1 MARVAYDISRTL
13 HANGHDITVYTTNR
27 SIYPNDLPTNRVTS
41 VDGMN
46 VYYFENLRKY
56 APPGVTPPPVMP
68 YRMPAVA
75 RQEIPGFDLVH
86 IHDHRTMLT
95 IIASHYARKY
105 GIPYVLQAHGALP
118 QDTGSKRMK
127 RLFDRFWSDT
137 VILGAAGGYR
147 AQRNRSGALPR
158 AGCCRREDRD
168 LPERHRPR
176 RVPLLPARGRFRAA
190 WGGSTTPRRS
200 CSTSGGSTPTKGGI
214 DLLIRSFAVV
224 AREFDDA
231 VLMLVGGGDMGHND
245 EFRQRVGSLGLDDRV
260 VFTGGFVSKEE
271 KMAAYT
277 DADVFVTPS
286 FTGFP
291 VTFLE
296 ACLCGTPI
304 VTTGGKGDLL
314 GWIDNT
320 VGFNTG
326 YTPEALAGAIG
337 RLLTDEA
344 LRERF
349 GGEQAKELVRTG
361 TTGRRSSATS
371 RRFMRRL
378 PGARKGM
385 HRRTSHERRS
395 RRPRTP
401 FDFFRP
407 AEPLPG
413 IPGILSIEAGA

>member
-1 MARVAYDISRTL
+1 MKILQVTPFFKPLWESGGVARVAYDISRTL

-56 APPGVTPPPVMP
+56 APGVTPPVMP

-137 VILGAAGGYR
+137 VILGAAGVIALNETEAERYR
-147 AQRNRSGALPR
+147 ELGVADEKIAIFPNGI
-158 AGCCRREDRD
+158 D
-168 LPERHRPR
+168 LAEYPS
-176 RVPLLPARGRFRAA
+176 LPARGRFRAA
-190 WGGSTTPRRS
+190 WGIDDATKVVLYLGRLD
-200 CSTSGGSTPTKGGI
+200 PTKGI

-231 VLMLVGGGDMGHND
+231 VLMLVGGDMGHND

-260 VFTGGFVSKEE
+260 VFTGFVSKEE

-304 VTTGGKGDLL
+304 VTTGKGDLL

-349 GGEQAKELVRTG
+349 GEQAKELVRTRYNWETIVRDIETFYAKVAG
-361 TTGRRSSATS
+361 SAEGNAPADVS
-371 RRFMRRL
+371 R
-378 PGARKGM
+378 
-385 HRRTSHERRS
+385 
-395 RRPRTP
+395 
-401 FDFFRP
+401 
-407 AEPLPG
+407 
-413 IPGILSIEAGA
+413 EAVPKAPDTF